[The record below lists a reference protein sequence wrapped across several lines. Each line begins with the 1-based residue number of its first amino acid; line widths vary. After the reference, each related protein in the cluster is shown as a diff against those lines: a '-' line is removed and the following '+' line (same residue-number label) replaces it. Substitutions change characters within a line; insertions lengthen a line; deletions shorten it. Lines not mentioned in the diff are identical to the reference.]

1 MLRKR
6 IWLGLLFVVVFM
18 PSTILAQGMMHGKWW
33 HDSSIVQGLQLT
45 EAEKKELDEKYI
57 ESRRKMIEFKSEIE
71 MQRFELDLLLG
82 STDADRQKIMAR
94 FNSLEQV
101 RDELSSTRFEMLLE
115 IREIIGPERFQELNT
130 IYRDRKRKDKKGFR
144 NDRTYDRDND
154 RE

>member
-6 IWLGLLFVVVFM
+6 TWLGLLFVVVFM

-33 HDSSIVQGLQLT
+33 HDSSIVQGLELT
-45 EAEKKELDEKYI
+45 DAEKKELDEKYI
-57 ESRRKMIEFKSEIE
+57 ESRRKMIDLKSEIE

-82 STDADRQKIMAR
+82 SKDADRQKVMTR

-101 RDELSSTRFEMLLE
+101 RDELSRTRFEMLLE

-130 IYRDRKRKDKKGFR
+130 IYRDRKRKDKKSFR

-154 RE
+154 